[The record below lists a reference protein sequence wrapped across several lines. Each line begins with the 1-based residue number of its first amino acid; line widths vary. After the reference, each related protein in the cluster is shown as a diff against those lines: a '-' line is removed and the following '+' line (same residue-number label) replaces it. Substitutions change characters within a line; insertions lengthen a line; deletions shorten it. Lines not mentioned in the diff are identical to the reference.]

1 METRR
6 RRRRIMAISVALSAA
21 LHVLVLSLL
30 FFAFRAV
37 ITPQGAE
44 RIGETTT
51 ITVERRAPATPAP
64 KPRHPRP
71 TPRVRPA
78 TQPPAFPAARPV
90 HEIAK
95 QVAAAAAQPLPRRR
109 AATVTTVDRDRA
121 LFAGEVAKLNRDNA
135 AHAIPTID
143 PAAAQPSSKSYA
155 FDAAS
160 RSGNEHG
167 NGIITP
173 VTSWQDAGRDCYYA
187 RYSYTYPSGAMESGN
202 IVWPVCFDPATDP
215 FHRPPHPM
223 PFPLPLAGFRLT
235 PGTQLPP
242 LEKAVYDEWA
252 AGDG

>member
-1 METRR
+1 MHTRSG
-6 RRRRIMAISVALSAA
+6 RRRIMAASIGLSAA
-21 LHVLVLSLL
+21 LHVLMLSLL

-44 RIGETTT
+44 QIGETTT
-51 ITVERRAPATPAP
+51 ITVERRPVAPPKHRRPPAP
-64 KPRHPRP
+64 
-71 TPRVRPA
+71 VRPA
-78 TQPPAFPAARPV
+78 AARAARAAQRPS

-95 QVAAAAAQPLPRRR
+95 QVASAPAQAPPLRHTP
-109 AATVTTVDRDRA
+109 AVTSVNRDRA
-121 LFAGEVAKLNRDNA
+121 LFAGEVARLNRENA
-135 AHAIPTID
+135 AQAIPTID
-143 PAAAQPSSKSYA
+143 PADTQPSSKSYA

-160 RSGNEHG
+160 RSGDEHG

-202 IVWPVCFDPATDP
+202 IVWPICFDPASDP

-223 PFPLPLAGFRLT
+223 PFPLPLAGYRLP

-242 LEKAVYDEWA
+242 LEKSVYEQWA
-252 AGDG
+252 AAN